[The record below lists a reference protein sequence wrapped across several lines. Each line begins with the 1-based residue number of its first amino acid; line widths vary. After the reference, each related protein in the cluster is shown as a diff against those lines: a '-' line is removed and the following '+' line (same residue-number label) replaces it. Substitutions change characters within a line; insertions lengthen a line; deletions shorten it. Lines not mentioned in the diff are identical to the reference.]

1 MVGFTFLIWYKWRVI
16 HYGDLVEVSG
26 NYTKNNN
33 KNEKRINN
41 KYGKDF
47 DYQWKK
53 IRFFSVDGMLGKEA
67 LVVLTNLS
75 ESAHGSKSGR
85 TRLSFALLG

>member
-1 MVGFTFLIWYKWRVI
+1 MK
-16 HYGDLVEVSG
+16 
-26 NYTKNNN
+26 KNP
-33 KNEKRINN
+33 
-41 KYGKDF
+41 
-47 DYQWKK
+47 
-53 IRFFSVDGMLGKEA
+53 FFSVDGMLGKEA